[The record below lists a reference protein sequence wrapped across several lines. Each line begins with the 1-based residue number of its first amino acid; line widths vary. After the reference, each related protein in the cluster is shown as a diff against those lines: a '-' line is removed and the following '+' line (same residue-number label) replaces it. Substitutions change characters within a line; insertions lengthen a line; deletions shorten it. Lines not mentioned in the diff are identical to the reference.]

1 MKAKSLIPT
10 RRTFQLANLT
20 VIYGFSHPRMAFEHW
35 TRENVHNI
43 NAIFFRLFANNR
55 TRNEENSV
63 NINYKKHLKME
74 QILTLHKN
82 VGAVATRTA
91 SGRS

>member
-43 NAIFFRLFANNR
+43 NAIFFGYLQ
-55 TRNEENSV
+55 TT
-63 NINYKKHLKME
+63 E
-74 QILTLHKN
+74 QEMRKIQLTLTIKN
-82 VGAVATRTA
+82 T
-91 SGRS
+91 